1 MNGFLTATSDLFPDL
16 FIALGNEMFS
26 TRILQ
31 VAEFFQLFY
40 SVNELFVSSVSNL
53 NAERE
58 FWPQNFCRS
67 ETFNSTSLII
77 LLIRSSA

>member
-16 FIALGNEMFS
+16 FITLGNEMFS

-31 VAEFFQLFY
+31 VAKFFQLFY
-40 SVNELFVSSVSNL
+40 SVNELFVFSVSNL

-58 FWPQNFCRS
+58 F
-67 ETFNSTSLII
+67 
-77 LLIRSSA
+77 

>member
-16 FIALGNEMFS
+16 FITLGNEMFS

-40 SVNELFVSSVSNL
+40 SVNELFVFSVSNL

-58 FWPQNFCRS
+58 F
-67 ETFNSTSLII
+67 
-77 LLIRSSA
+77 